1 MNKSN
6 GLDPLAPVLRVAAIL
21 FVLIGV
27 ALMISPQ
34 VLAADTASFKL
45 VVRWLGVAIA
55 AYGTGVAIAA
65 PAPVKHWPVFLTG
78 FLATPF
84 VILFTLPALIAG
96 HVSAGFGWGA
106 VVVAVAWLI
115 PTGLLLLKIA
125 ESPPGDTAPAPV
137 ADDLALDKY
146 RIQDGRTLQELSSE
160 SPVLLVLLR
169 HLGCTFCRETLADV
183 AAQRREIEATGA
195 RIVFV
200 HMGEDEQTRYLFER
214 YRIDDIPR
222 ISDPDAGLYRAL
234 GLERASLFQVYGPSM
249 WRYAVQSILLDGHGM
264 GQIVG
269 DRFQMP
275 GTFLIHNGSVI
286 SGFRHKRISDHP
298 DYISIVG
305 CLVQGEDI
313 QY

>member
-6 GLDPLAPVLRVAAIL
+6 GSDPLAPALRVAAIL
-21 FVLIGV
+21 FVLVGL
-27 ALMISPQ
+27 ALMISPR
-34 VLAADTASFKL
+34 LLSADTSETPL
-45 VVRWLGVAIA
+45 IVRWLGMLIA
-55 AYGTGVAIAA
+55 SYGIGVAIAA
-65 PAPVKHWPVFLTG
+65 PSPVKHWPVFLTG
-78 FLATPF
+78 FLAAIII
-84 VILFTLPALIAG
+84 VIFTLPALIG
-96 HVSAGFGWGA
+96 GTISGVIGWSTILLALVWIVPIGA
-106 VVVAVAWLI
+106 
-115 PTGLLLLKIA
+115 LLLKIA

-137 ADDLALDKY
+137 ADNLGLDKY
-146 RIQDGRTLQELSSE
+146 RIQDGRTLEELSGE

-169 HLGCTFCRETLADV
+169 HLGCTFCRETLADI

-200 HMGEDEQTRYLFER
+200 HMGEDEDTRYLFER

-234 GLERASLFQVYGPSM
+234 GLDRASLFQVYGPSM

-275 GTFLIHNGSVI
+275 GTFLIHRGSVI
-286 SGFRHKRISDHP
+286 SGFRHARISDHP
-298 DYISIVG
+298 DYVSIVG
-305 CLVQGEDI
+305 CLVQSEEI